1 MYLDIFVVLIINL
14 SELWNWYG
22 HVIRPAWV
30 SSTHVEASPS
40 PVKGFNLILT
50 LGTSSGLTLTQGHW
64 EQSVLGCANAY
75 HDTGN
80 LVLRYHLKF
89 PDFYT
94 YCLLIYVWL
103 YLFSNWE
110 ISEISVLAPGKYII
124 YKPAVILNL
133 KIIKILFKW
142 GV

>member
-1 MYLDIFVVLIINL
+1 MYLIIFFLIHWKNMDTLIIVSWYFCCFDYKLEWTLELIWPCYSSCL
-14 SELWNWYG
+14 SIFHSCRG
-22 HVIRPAWV
+22 
-30 SSTHVEASPS
+30 
-40 PVKGFNLILT
+40 LT
-50 LGTSSGLTLTQGHW
+50 ITREGLQFDTSSGLTLTQGHW

-110 ISEISVLAPGKYII
+110 ISEISCVSSTRKVY
-124 YKPAVILNL
+124 NL
-133 KIIKILFKW
+133 
-142 GV
+142 